1 MFLKILTDTIIIFL
15 LTYSVIDIL
24 SKIISLFFKS
34 EKTSTKTLMLLLV
47 DEKSDVEGTIRLSAL
62 AAKYHGY
69 ELLVIL
75 SDVTEECEAIALKL
89 SEDFSHLHVLKTP
102 PEVISQ
108 IISDISLKD
117 A

>member
-1 MFLKILTDTIIIFL
+1 MFFKILTDTIIIFL

-34 EKTSTKTLMLLLV
+34 EKTTKTLMLLV
-47 DEKSDVEGTIRLSAL
+47 IDDKSDVEGTIRLSAI
-62 AAKYHGY
+62 AAKHHGY

-75 SDVTEECEAIALKL
+75 SDVTEECEDIALKL

-102 PEVISQ
+102 PEFISQ